1 LVEPQ
6 TKKMRAGFRGILFL
20 MLFAT
25 GCGGGRDADLP
36 AVPPSAPVSAT
47 DKAQALA
54 QVLAAYDAHG
64 GVAGFGQLQ
73 RCRLK
78 SEIIVFGEAGP
89 RRFVWED
96 VFEAPG
102 TLRRRVLAPETGE
115 LLRESLLTDAGHW
128 GREPGGEVSELPPA
142 SAESLLPAGVG
153 MLRVLRQAQLPGA
166 ELRPAPTIGPT
177 AVSVLLPGEPDTT
190 FDFDPQS
197 RLIERV
203 WRSDG
208 AGSNANAPD
217 PQALELELSEIR
229 EWAGLKIPTKVTARR
244 NGREL
249 FELTLLEYE
258 PLERVEA
265 GVFRALE

>member
-1 LVEPQ
+1 
-6 TKKMRAGFRGILFL
+6 MRATSRWIVFL
-20 MLFAT
+20 ALLAA
-25 GCGGGRDADLP
+25 GCGERDAGPSAL
-36 AVPPSAPVSAT
+36 PPSAAPSAA

-78 SEIIVFGEAGP
+78 SEITVFGQGGP
-89 RRFVWED
+89 RRLLWED

-102 TLRRRVLAPETGE
+102 SLRRRVLDAESGE

-128 GREPGGEVSELPPA
+128 GREPDGTVDELPPA
-142 SAESLLPAGVG
+142 AAEALLPAGVG

-166 ELRPAPTIGPT
+166 ELRTAPAAGNT
-177 AVSVLLPGEPDTT
+177 AVSVLLPGEPETT
-190 FDFDPQS
+190 FVFDPQT

-203 WRSDG
+203 RQSDRSPQVPEG
-208 AGSNANAPD
+208 ASDPD
-217 PQALELELSEIR
+217 ALELELGEVR
-229 EWAGLKIPTKVTARR
+229 EWAGLQIPAKATARR
-244 NGREL
+244 NGRKL

-258 PLERVEA
+258 PLARVEA
-265 GVFRALE
+265 GVFEGLE